1 MSGAAGQERK
11 SAPGCRSCSICNQ
24 PRLPRPGNGDAEQA
38 RRHQD
43 NVEEALQSES
53 GPVPLVSQFLSRT
66 DFVKTAVAVRRAL
79 QQDLPLSKAKDLLL
93 SYLHWRCLRDGPEG
107 SPWALAAAL
116 QDFLDNRARLE
127 RAAADLK
134 DTRSLVFRPLL
145 LPPPADAKV
154 GAPPSAPDEQEL
166 AHYWGAL
173 GRAVRLVLGDRDGL
187 HQLVLGLGRGQPR
200 GLVRLLGSCFP
211 ICYSDSVRV
220 HHLVCQGLVLEGKLS
235 LRPPRSDD
243 EFLPASATPVHPL
256 LSSVRRLSFVEME
269 LCEREGQGWDEG
281 EGEGPALELRKCD
294 ELRELVFARARANAE
309 GLRLSVEDC
318 PKLKTVNTSQ
328 DAGTEQPVRV
338 DIAHSASDCL
348 SLLPGRSE
356 LALTVSDCPYLP
368 FLCWPELKSAA
379 GRVSLVLQNC
389 PALQQI
395 TFPQL
400 SQAGNLSLQAGEERE
415 AGGLAA
421 LTQLDLPLL
430 AEVAGEL
437 RLRFEQCGAL
447 RGCRLPLLAKAGV
460 PSAQAA
466 VGADAGGA
474 FPDWGEQAVATD
486 ETPPPRA
493 PRGRTAP
500 GAPRALRATRRQT
513 APGPRGRRGSAPPS
527 SAARL
532 WSISS
537 YRPSSVQKHSLSAL
551 TTTGRQL
558 EARFVT
564 CGKKLRRF
572 ALPELQSVGTK
583 GLQDPLSLSL
593 SFSDCSCLA
602 SCLLPKLEEVKGD
615 LKLTFLQ

>member
-11 SAPGCRSCSICNQ
+11 SAPGCSSCSICNQ
-24 PRLPRPGNGDAEQA
+24 HLLPRPGNGDAEQA

-43 NVEEALQSES
+43 NVEEVLQSES

-66 DFVKTAVAVRRAL
+66 DFVKTAVAVRSYR
-79 QQDLPLSKAKDLLL
+79 LPLLNEDKR
-93 SYLHWRCLRDGPEG
+93 W
-107 SPWALAAAL
+107 
-116 QDFLDNRARLE
+116 E

-173 GRAVRLVLGDRDGL
+173 GRAVRLVLGDSDGL
-187 HQLVLGLGRGQPR
+187 HQLVLGLGRCQPR
-200 GLVRLLGSCFP
+200 GLVLLLGSCFP

-220 HHLVCQGLVLEGKLS
+220 HHLVCQCLVLEGKLS

-256 LSSVRRLSFVEME
+256 L
-269 LCEREGQGWDEG
+269 EGQGWDEG

-328 DAGTEQPVRV
+328 DAGTEQQVRV
-338 DIAHSASDCL
+338 DIAHSASDCI

-421 LTQLDLPLL
+421 LTQLDLHLL

-513 APGPRGRRGSAPPS
+513 APRAPGAPGLSASFVGCAALEYFELPALL
-527 SAARL
+527 SAEAL
-532 WSISS
+532 
-537 YRPSSVQKHSLSAL
+537 SLSFDKCPEL
-551 TTTGRQL
+551 TEFGLPWLTATGRQL